1 MHIIDFSALFVTD
14 FAPFID
20 SLSSIGIELCAW
32 RECTGHTALVL
43 VCNNG
48 EFFFEILSYLNLII
62 ILWVSSII

>member
-1 MHIIDFSALFVTD
+1 MHIDYPALFVMD

-48 EFFFEILSYLNLII
+48 EFFEILSYLNLII
-62 ILWVSSII
+62 ILWVSSIM